1 MKILIQG
8 GEIVNEGARQHADI
22 LVAGGRIEQIGGD
35 LSGAKADVEI
45 DATGKTII
53 PGMIDDQVH
62 FREPGMEH
70 KGHIKSE
77 SRAAVAGGITSFM
90 EMPNTKPLAISN
102 SALEAKFDLARE
114 KSLAN
119 YSFYMGASNDNL
131 DAIKT
136 INPKT
141 TCGLKVFMGAS
152 TGNMLVDNPDTLDA
166 IFREAP
172 TLIATHCEDTPMI
185 TELEEKY
192 RGIYGENVPMELHP
206 KIRSEAA
213 CMKSSTLAVDLA
225 KKHGTK
231 LHVLHLTTA
240 IELGHFATGNVAD
253 KQISAEVC
261 VHHLMFDDR
270 DYRELGSQIKCNP
283 AVKTQRDRDALRKAV
298 NDGVID
304 IIATDHAPHTW
315 DEKQRSYFKAPSGV
329 PLVQHAL
336 LSLFELYHDGVFP
349 LELIIDKTSHAVA
362 TRYGVEERG
371 YIREG
376 YFADLTIVDLNNGF
390 TQEKENLHYHCGWS
404 PFDGKTFR
412 SSISSTIVSGHLAYH
427 NGEFNENQTGRRLYF
442 KG

>member
-1 MKILIQG
+1 MNILIQG
-8 GEIVNEGARQHADI
+8 GEIVNEGKRTHADI
-22 LVAGGRIEQIGGD
+22 FVSAGRIEQIGGD
-35 LSGAKADVEI
+35 LSGKKADKII

-102 SALEAKFDLARE
+102 SALEAKFDLAQE

-131 DAIKT
+131 DAIKA

-172 TLIATHCEDTPMI
+172 TLVATHCEDTPMI
-185 TELEEKY
+185 TELEEKF

-206 KIRSEAA
+206 KIRSEEA
-213 CMKSSTLAVDLA
+213 CFKSSTLAVNLA

-231 LHVLHLTTA
+231 LHVLHLTT
-240 IELGHFATGNVAD
+240 ELEMQHFTAGNVAD
-253 KQISAEVC
+253 KQITAEAC
-261 VHHLMFDDR
+261 VHHLVFDES
-270 DYRELGSQIKCNP
+270 DYRKLGSQIKCNP
-283 AVKTQRDRDALRKAV
+283 AIKSRRDRDALRQAV
-298 NDGVID
+298 LDGKID

-315 DEKQRSYFKAPSGV
+315 DEKQRSYFKAPSGI
-329 PLVQHAL
+329 PLVQHAM
-336 LSLFELYHDGVFP
+336 LSLLEMSHDGIFP
-349 LELIIDKTSHAVA
+349 LELIVDKTSHAVA

-376 YFADLTIVDLNNGF
+376 YFADLAILDLKNGF
-390 TQEKENLHYHCGWS
+390 TQEKETLHYHCGWS
-404 PFDGKTFR
+404 PFVGKSFR
-412 SSISSTIVSGHLAYH
+412 STISSTIVSGHLAFH
-427 NGEFNENQTGRRLYF
+427 NGEFNENKTGRRLYF